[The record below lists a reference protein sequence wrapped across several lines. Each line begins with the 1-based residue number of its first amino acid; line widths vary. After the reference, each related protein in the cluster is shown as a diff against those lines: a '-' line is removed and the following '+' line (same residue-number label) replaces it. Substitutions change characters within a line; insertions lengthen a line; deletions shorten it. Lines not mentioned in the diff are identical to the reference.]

1 MAKFKKAAAAFV
13 LAAVAAVSLMFV
25 GCSGGGKEVDGVYRY
40 LTCTPSTIEQGW
52 LTQNIFGGFTSYTDN
67 TYSGFGAVHT
77 MYSSDGSTYSP
88 AYTAFYSATGSF
100 EVVNEDDILNE
111 KTIKITSV
119 DKIVLTDA
127 EYAYADL
134 PAEAKEIVDTNI
146 IGREVILTSDSQLS
160 ELPFDMSLTLSL

>member
-1 MAKFKKAAAAFV
+1 M
-13 LAAVAAVSLMFV
+13 
-25 GCSGGGKEVDGVYRY
+25 
-40 LTCTPSTIEQGW
+40 
-52 LTQNIFGGFTSYTDN
+52 TQNIFGGFTSYTDN
-67 TYSGFGAVHT
+67 TYSGFGAVLS

-88 AYTAFYSATGSF
+88 AYTAFYIATGSF